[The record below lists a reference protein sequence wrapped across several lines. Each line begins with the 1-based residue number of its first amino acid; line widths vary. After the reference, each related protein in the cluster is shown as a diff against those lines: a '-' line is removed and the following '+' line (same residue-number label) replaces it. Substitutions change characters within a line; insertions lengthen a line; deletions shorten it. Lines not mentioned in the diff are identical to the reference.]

1 MAQAKNG
8 LWELQVDMPL
18 LLMPVEQC
26 YDEDEPF
33 RRYKQLIQV
42 FSQRA
47 RVNIQ
52 LVATVEAMPDFLQ
65 VQKRPPPP
73 PPPPP
78 HILFLNP
85 SLLLKHVQQFFCHLP
100 LRVIHSHVLL
110 CFPSLSFCFASSGLV
125 TDIVEI

>member
-1 MAQAKNG
+1 
-8 LWELQVDMPL
+8 MPL

-33 RRYKQLIQV
+33 QRYKQLIQL

-65 VQKRPPPP
+65 VQKKS

-85 SLLLKHVQQFFCHLP
+85 SLLLKCVQQFFCHLP
-100 LRVIHSHVLL
+100 LRVIHSCVLL
-110 CFPSLSFCFASSGLV
+110 CFPSLSFCFASSGLM